1 MAAEAAAPFVGAER
15 DGRGYF
21 ASTGEGSIAWRR
33 TLILKRTSH
42 FCVHLHNK
50 EATCN
55 TLHHLDYRATAL
67 SSQWEQFD
75 RPPSSVPPY
84 PSSSSTKCLREAAHK
99 DSLSNRPSMR
109 QAATVLQAPLH
120 HSCLPTALCHF
131 YKAYYLRASPSI
143 LRQIIPKSLGART
156 CTFFSI
162 SALLPCSIA
171 HLDLCCPPD
180 QRSRPATSP
189 CLDETV
195 LLSAVCGLVPENF
208 YPKNLVE
215 EKNTSSIPHC

>member
-33 TLILKRTSH
+33 TLILKRTPH

-84 PSSSSTKCLREAAHK
+84 PSSSSTKCLRGSTQRLLVQSAINETSCHSPPSSPAPFLSSHC
-99 DSLSNRPSMR
+99 SLSL
-109 QAATVLQAPLH
+109 LQGILSSGISLH
-120 HSCLPTALCHF
+120 
-131 YKAYYLRASPSI
+131 SPS
-143 LRQIIPKSLGART
+143 
-156 CTFFSI
+156 
-162 SALLPCSIA
+162 
-171 HLDLCCPPD
+171 D
-180 QRSRPATSP
+180 
-189 CLDETV
+189 
-195 LLSAVCGLVPENF
+195 
-208 YPKNLVE
+208 YP
-215 EKNTSSIPHC
+215 